1 MKRQLS
7 DRLSRV
13 RSSRHFRG
21 RRQYAAG
28 TQLLHTSHSDVEIFT
43 RLTPEARLIPIFEAL
58 YVPIVICGHTHMQFD
73 RTIGATRV
81 VNAGSVGMPF
91 GEPGAHWLLL
101 GPSVELRRTPYDFE
115 KAAERVRATGY
126 PGAEEFA
133 AGSILQPPS
142 ELAML
147 EKFSKAQLS

>member
-1 MKRQLS
+1 
-7 DRLSRV
+7 
-13 RSSRHFRG
+13 
-21 RRQYAAG
+21 
-28 TQLLHTSHSDVEIFT
+28 
-43 RLTPEARLIPIFEAL
+43 
-58 YVPIVICGHTHMQFD
+58 MQFD

-81 VNAGSVGMPF
+81 VNTGSVGMPF

-115 KAAERVRATGY
+115 KAAERVRATAY